1 MPFEPR
7 PFRLPRWAANAHLQT
22 LAARVLRSAEAPGM
36 VRERWELRDG
46 DFLDVDMGPDPGPQA
61 PLVLIL
67 HGLEGSSKRR
77 YVLSACRAL
86 LSMGIRPVAMNFR
99 GCSGTPNRRPRFYHS
114 GETSD
119 PTFVLE
125 GLRRAFPGRKLGAVG
140 FSLGGNALLKL
151 MGEREDGGAGI
162 LEAAVAISVPF
173 DLAAGSK
180 FLEETTMG
188 RLYTRYFLRSL
199 RAKVQ
204 AKAEVLKSRIDVAA
218 TLDAKTL
225 RAFDDV
231 ATALLHGFR
240 DADHYYSSCSSA
252 GFIPGIRTPTMV
264 LHSLDD
270 PFLPSS
276 AVPRA
281 ALEQNGALT
290 TVLTGRGGHVGYLE
304 GSPLSPVLW
313 GEEQAA
319 RYLREALACG

>member
-1 MPFEPR
+1 
-7 PFRLPRWAANAHLQT
+7 
-22 LAARVLRSAEAPGM
+22 M
-36 VRERWELRDG
+36 VRERWELGDG

-86 LSMGIRPVAMNFR
+86 LSAGMRPVAMNFR

-114 GETSD
+114 GETGD

-151 MGEREDGGAGI
+151 MGEREDGGSGV
-162 LEAAVAISVPF
+162 LEAAVAMSVPF
-173 DLAAGSK
+173 DLAAGAEY
-180 FLEETTMG
+180 LERTTMG

-204 AKAEVLKSRIDVAA
+204 AKTEALQARIDVGAA
-218 TLDAKTL
+218 LRAKTL
-225 RAFDDV
+225 RDFDDA
-231 ATALLHGFR
+231 ATAVLHGFR
-240 DADHYYSSCSSA
+240 DADHYYASCSSA
-252 GFIPGIRTPTMV
+252 GFIDGIRTPTMV

-276 AVPRA
+276 SIPRA
-281 ALEQNGALT
+281 ALEDNAALT
-290 TVLTGRGGHVGYLE
+290 AALTERGGHVGFLE
-304 GSPLSPVLW
+304 GSLRSPILW
-313 GEEQAA
+313 GEQQAA
-319 RYLREALACG
+319 LYLREALAGG